1 MARYRRRPKEIEV
14 YKYEGSSMSSNGCDY
29 YPYWVKE
36 ALDNGTLYYS
46 SEEDY
51 LYCCT
56 IDGFHMKIKVGYY
69 IVKLPDGSIAAC
81 SEEYLNE
88 QYELIE

>member
-1 MARYRRRPKEIEV
+1 MARYRRKPKEIEV
-14 YKYEGSSMSSNGCDY
+14 YKYDNPAMIDCPD
-29 YPYWVKE
+29 WIQA
-36 ALDNGTLYYS
+36 ALVDEILYFS
-46 SEEDY
+46 TEDKC

-56 IDGFHMKIKVGYY
+56 WDGFHMKINVGYY
-69 IVKLPDGSIAAC
+69 IVKLSDGNIAAC